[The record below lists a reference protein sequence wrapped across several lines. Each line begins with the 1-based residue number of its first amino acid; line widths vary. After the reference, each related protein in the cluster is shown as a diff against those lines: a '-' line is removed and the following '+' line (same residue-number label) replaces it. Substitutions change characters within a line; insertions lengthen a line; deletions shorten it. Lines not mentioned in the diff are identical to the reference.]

1 MQFIHNSFLQVPA
14 LNNYLKEK
22 NRLIRKEMKEI
33 IHVATFVFEE
43 SFQEADFS
51 K

>member
-33 IHVATFVFEE
+33 IHVATFVLIVRKAVEG
-43 SFQEADFS
+43 A
-51 K
+51 